1 MRRRLLVRK
10 ALLGILALM
19 LSACA
24 REDGS
29 RILGT
34 WRAERM
40 EVMSFKLPVGPELR
54 IGRDELRTGDDIR
67 LPIAAITQDG
77 DEVTLDTESMIGM
90 TFYFVDA
97 DRMYLDLPLIGHIYY
112 RRVDESLAGGTVN
125 DSATARQPAPA
136 AVRQADPPPQVSAV
150 PPPVRDTVAPA
161 YSEDYRQALALLRER
176 DRDGA
181 VRSLNRAFGNGFR
194 DTGLLART
202 PEFDVLKDDVRYQA
216 LLARYTSP

>member
-54 IGRDELRTGDDIR
+54 IGPNELRTGDDIR

-112 RRVDESLAGGTVN
+112 RRVDESLAGGAVN

-136 AVRQADPPPQVSAV
+136 AVRQADPPPQVSAL

-161 YSEDYRQALALLRER
+161 YSEDYQQALALLRER

-181 VRSLNRAFGNGFR
+181 VRSLNRAFSNGFR

>member
-90 TFYFVDA
+90 TFYFVEA

-112 RRVDESLAGGTVN
+112 RRVDEPAAGEER
-125 DSATARQPAPA
+125 AAAIQPA
-136 AVRQADPPPQVSAV
+136 AVLVRQAELPRQARAAPASA
-150 PPPVRDTVAPA
+150 PVREVVAPA
-161 YSEDYRQALALLRER
+161 YAHDFEQALALLREG

-181 VRSLNRAFGNGFR
+181 VRSLNRAFGKGFK
-194 DTGLLART
+194 DIGLLGRT
-202 PEFDVLKDDVRYQA
+202 PGFDVLKDDVRYQA
-216 LLARYTSP
+216 LLARYASP